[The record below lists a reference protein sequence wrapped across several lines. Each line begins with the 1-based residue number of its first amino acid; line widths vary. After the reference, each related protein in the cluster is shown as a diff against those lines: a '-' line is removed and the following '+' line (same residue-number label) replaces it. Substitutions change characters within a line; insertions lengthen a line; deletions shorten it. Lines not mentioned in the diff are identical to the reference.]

1 MVPNNRDPVNGA
13 AHDRP
18 AVAGWRSGL
27 AMRVRLSLLV
37 AVIVALVITALT
49 YLQLRA
55 VERTIEEELTD
66 SARLT
71 AQAIADDLGT
81 RGLNPIDLDDWLHE
95 FIEANPAVRA
105 ITVVS
110 ADGVPSILAS
120 TSSQE
125 RAEAA
130 DLAREAIGASA
141 LRMMQTSALTTVAVP
156 VPRPERRM
164 AVVVTVSMAAVQ
176 QASRQGRAIAL
187 WFAAPTV
194 LVLTLMVDLLA
205 RRLVRHSEELQQRIR
220 AALARADRLAALGE
234 MATSVAHQVG
244 TPLNLISGYVQLVRE
259 DRTVDP
265 RTHERLTIVERQIA
279 QVTRVLRA
287 MLDEARRPPAR
298 ERIQLRR
305 IIEHA
310 CETARLR
317 LERSGVRLDLRI
329 DDSLPTIE
337 ADATQLELALLNLI
351 TNSLD
356 AMPKGGRLT
365 IVATATAD
373 GTRIEVTDT
382 GPGIAPELLPRV
394 FEPWVTTKKPG
405 QGTGLGLGITRQVV
419 AAHGGAIFA
428 RNGET
433 GGAIVTIELPATTTN
448 AAAYVT

>member
-1 MVPNNRDPVNGA
+1 MVPHDPEHANGA
-13 AHDRP
+13 PHERP

-37 AVIVALVITALT
+37 AVVVALVITALT

-55 VERTIEEELTD
+55 VERTIDTELTD

-81 RGLNPIDLDDWLHE
+81 RGLNPVDLDDWLHE

-105 ITVVS
+105 ITVVT

-130 DLAREAIGASA
+130 DLARDAVGASTM
-141 LRMMQTSALTTVAVP
+141 RMVRTPALTTVAVP
-156 VPRPERRM
+156 VSRPERRM

-176 QASRQGRAIAL
+176 QASTQGRAIAL

-194 LVLTLMVDLLA
+194 LVLTLLVDLLA

-220 AALARADRLAALGE
+220 AALARADRLAAVGE
-234 MATSVAHQVG
+234 MATNVAHQVG
-244 TPLNLISGYVQLVRE
+244 TPLNLISGYIQMVRE

-265 RTHERLTIVERQIA
+265 RTRERLTIVERQIA

-298 ERIQLRR
+298 ERIDLRR
-305 IIEHA
+305 LIEHA

-317 LERSGVRLDLRI
+317 LERSAVRLDLRI
-329 DDSLPTIE
+329 DDSLPPVE

-365 IVATATAD
+365 IAATPAPD
-373 GTRIEVTDT
+373 GMRIEVTDT
-382 GPGIAPELLPRV
+382 GPGIAPDLLPRV

-419 AAHGGAIFA
+419 AAHGGAVFA
-428 RNGET
+428 RNGDA
-433 GGAIVTIELPATTTN
+433 GGAIVTIELPAATT
-448 AAAYVT
+448 AAASVS